1 MVVIYSSMDPHS
13 ESNSRLKVF
22 LDNPSKALWTLAIPI
37 MFGMGIQTLYN
48 LVDMIFIGKLGGQ
61 AITGIAFNMPLFFLV
76 LGLTMGLGTGV
87 TASIARFIGQ
97 ENKKQAD
104 NSAEHAVFMAAIISF
119 FLSAIGLIS
128 GKTILAFFG
137 AEGEILSLGWEYL
150 RVMCI
155 GMPFMI
161 FSGFFRS
168 ILAGEG
174 DMKFPMMIA
183 GLGTILNIIL
193 DPIFI
198 FKLEAYGGFGFGL
211 GVAGAAMA
219 TVISQIIV
227 FFVFIYMLFFKD
239 HSYITFRLRDFSFS
253 TDIIWDIVKIG
264 LPASLSMVVMAV
276 GQGVFNKILIYFSA
290 DTVAAYQVAGRLDML
305 VFLPIFSIA
314 ASLTTLVGMFFGA
327 KEYEALRF
335 TIRYGITSAFFLTV
349 LSSLFI
355 FLFAEIAVGFFTED
369 EIIISIS
376 AKFLRLFAF
385 VYPLIS
391 VGITT
396 GRVLQGLGK
405 GLPVLV
411 ITIVRVLGVSAPL
424 AVFFIFYMGKPVE
437 WVWYSMM
444 LSTVVAF
451 VIALSWLISTVSKL
465 PKSKTA

>member
-1 MVVIYSSMDPHS
+1 MDTNP
-13 ESNSRLKVF
+13 ESKSRLKTF
-22 LDNPSKALWTLAIPI
+22 LENPSKALWSLAIPI

-48 LVDMIFIGKLGGQ
+48 LVDMIFIGRLGGH

-97 ENKKQAD
+97 DNKKEAD
-104 NSAEHAVFMAAIISF
+104 NSAEHAVFIAVIISF
-119 FLSAIGLIS
+119 SLSSIGLMF
-128 GKTILAFFG
+128 GKTILALFG

-150 RVMCI
+150 HVMCV

-174 DMKFPMMIA
+174 DMKFPMMVA

-198 FKLEAYGGFGFGL
+198 FELESYGGFGFGL

-227 FFVFIYMLFFKD
+227 FCVFVYMLFVKQ
-239 HSYITFRLRDFSFS
+239 HSYITFRLKYFSFS
-253 TDIIWDIVKIG
+253 MDIIWDIVKVG
-264 LPASLSMVVMAV
+264 LPASLSMVVMAI
-276 GQGVFNKILIYFSA
+276 GQGVFNKILIHFST
-290 DTVAAYQVAGRLDML
+290 DTVAAYQIAGRIDML
-305 VFLPIFSIA
+305 VFLPIFSVA

-327 KEYEALRF
+327 KEYDALRF
-335 TIRYGITSAFFLTV
+335 TIRYGIMSAFFITV
-349 LSSLFI
+349 LASIFI
-355 FLFAEIAVGFFTED
+355 YFFAELAVGFFTD
-369 EIIISIS
+369 DKLIISIS
-376 AKFLRLFAF
+376 VTFLKLFAF

-391 VGITT
+391 IGITT

-405 GLPVLV
+405 GLPVLI

-444 LSTVVAF
+444 VSTIVAF
-451 VIALSWLISTVSKL
+451 TIALTWLVSTIRTLPTVKL
-465 PKSKTA
+465 ETNQ

>member
-1 MVVIYSSMDPHS
+1 MDSHS
-13 ESNSRLKVF
+13 ESKSRLKTF
-22 LDNPSKALWTLAIPI
+22 LDNPSKALWSLAIPI
-37 MFGMGIQTLYN
+37 MFGMGVQTLYN
-48 LVDMIFIGKLGGQ
+48 LVDMIFIGTLGGQ
-61 AITGIAFNMPLFFLV
+61 SITGIAFNMPLFFLV

-97 ENKKQAD
+97 NNKKEAD
-104 NSAEHAVFMAAIISF
+104 NSAEHAIFMAVVISL
-119 FLSAIGLIS
+119 FLSSLGLLF
-128 GKTILAFFG
+128 GERILSLFG
-137 AEGEILSLGWEYL
+137 AEGEILSIGWEYL
-150 RVMCI
+150 HVMCV

-174 DMKFPMMIA
+174 DMKLPMMVA
-183 GLGTILNIIL
+183 GLGTVLNIIL

-198 FKLEAYGGFGFGL
+198 FDLENYGGLGFGL

-219 TVISQIIV
+219 TVISQVIV
-227 FFVFIYMLFFKD
+227 FCVFIYMLFVKK
-239 HSYITFRLRDFSFS
+239 HSYITFRLKDFSFS
-253 TDIIWDIVKIG
+253 SDIIWDIVKVG
-264 LPASLSMVVMAV
+264 LPASLSMVVMAI
-276 GQGVFNKILIYFSA
+276 GQGVFNKILIHFSA

-327 KEYEALRF
+327 KEYDILRF
-335 TIRYGITSAFFLTV
+335 TIKYGIISAFCITV
-349 LSSLFI
+349 LSSVLI
-355 FLFAEIAVGFFTED
+355 YLFADLAVGFFTDD
-369 EIIISIS
+369 ELIISI
-376 AKFLRLFAF
+376 AVTFLKLFAF

-424 AVFFIFYMGKPVE
+424 AFLFIFYMGKPVE

-444 LSTVVAF
+444 ISTIVAFTIAVIWLFSTVR
-451 VIALSWLISTVSKL
+451 KL
-465 PKSKTA
+465 PTVELDQ

>member
-1 MVVIYSSMDPHS
+1 MDTNT
-13 ESNSRLKVF
+13 ESKSRLKTF
-22 LDNPSKALWTLAIPI
+22 LANPSKALWSLAIPI

-48 LVDMIFIGKLGGQ
+48 LVDMIFIGRLGGH

-97 ENKKQAD
+97 DNKKEAD
-104 NSAEHAVFMAAIISF
+104 NSAEHAVFMAVLISLT
-119 FLSAIGLIS
+119 LSSIGLLF
-128 GKTILAFFG
+128 GKTILALFG

-150 RVMCI
+150 HVMCV

-174 DMKFPMMIA
+174 DMKFPMMVA
-183 GLGTILNIIL
+183 GLGTVLNIIL

-198 FKLEAYGGFGFGL
+198 FELESYGGFGFGL

-219 TVISQIIV
+219 TVISQVIV
-227 FFVFIYMLFFKD
+227 FCVFVYMLFVKQ
-239 HSYITFRLRDFSFS
+239 HSYITFRLKDFSFS
-253 TDIIWDIVKIG
+253 MDIIWDIVKVG
-264 LPASLSMVVMAV
+264 LPASLSMVVMAI
-276 GQGVFNKILIYFSA
+276 GQGVFNKILIHFSA
-290 DTVAAYQVAGRLDML
+290 DTVAAYQIAGRIDML
-305 VFLPIFSIA
+305 VFLPIFSVA
-314 ASLTTLVGMFFGA
+314 ASMTTLVGMFFGA
-327 KEYEALRF
+327 KEYDALRF
-335 TIRYGITSAFFLTV
+335 TIRYGIVSAFFITV
-349 LSSLFI
+349 LSSIFI
-355 FLFAEIAVGFFTED
+355 YFFADLAVGLFTDD
-369 EIIISIS
+369 ELIISI
-376 AKFLRLFAF
+376 AVTFLRLFAF

-391 VGITT
+391 IGITT

-405 GLPVLV
+405 GLPVLI

-444 LSTVVAF
+444 VSTIVAF
-451 VIALSWLISTVSKL
+451 TIALTWLVSTIRTLPNVKL
-465 PKSKTA
+465 ETNQ

>member
-1 MVVIYSSMDPHS
+1 MDSHS
-13 ESNSRLKVF
+13 ESKSRLKIF
-22 LDNPSKALWTLAIPI
+22 LDNPSKALWSLAIPI

-48 LVDMIFIGKLGGQ
+48 LVDMIFIGRLGGQ
-61 AITGIAFNMPLFFLV
+61 SIAGIAFNMPLFFLV

-97 ENKKQAD
+97 NNKKEAD
-104 NSAEHAVFMAAIISF
+104 NSAEHAIFMAVVISL
-119 FLSAIGLIS
+119 FLSSLGLLF
-128 GKTILAFFG
+128 GERILSLFG
-137 AEGEILSLGWEYL
+137 AEGEILSIGWEYL
-150 RVMCI
+150 HVMCF

-174 DMKFPMMIA
+174 DMKLPMMVA
-183 GLGTILNIIL
+183 GLGTVLNIIL

-198 FKLEAYGGFGFGL
+198 FDLENYGGLGFGL

-219 TVISQIIV
+219 TVISQVIV
-227 FFVFIYMLFFKD
+227 FCVFIYMLFVKE
-239 HSYITFRLRDFSFS
+239 HSYITFRLKDFSFS
-253 TDIIWDIVKIG
+253 SDIIWDIVKVG
-264 LPASLSMVVMAV
+264 LPASLSMVVMAI
-276 GQGVFNKILIYFSA
+276 GQGVFNKILIHFSA

-327 KEYEALRF
+327 KEYDILRF
-335 TIRYGITSAFFLTV
+335 TIKYGIISAFCITV
-349 LSSLFI
+349 LSSVLI
-355 FLFAEIAVGFFTED
+355 YLFADLAVGFFTDD
-369 EIIISIS
+369 EFIISI
-376 AKFLRLFAF
+376 AVTFLKLFSF

-391 VGITT
+391 IVITT

-424 AVFFIFYMGKPVE
+424 AFLFIFYMGKPVE

-444 LSTVVAF
+444 ISTIVAFTIAVIWLFSTVR
-451 VIALSWLISTVSKL
+451 KL
-465 PKSKTA
+465 PTVKLDQ

>member
-1 MVVIYSSMDPHS
+1 MDTNS
-13 ESNSRLKVF
+13 ESKSRLKTF
-22 LDNPSKALWTLAIPI
+22 LANPSKALWSLAIPI

-48 LVDMIFIGKLGGQ
+48 LVDMIFIGRLGGH

-97 ENKKQAD
+97 DNKKEAD
-104 NSAEHAVFMAAIISF
+104 NSAEHAVFMAVIISF
-119 FLSAIGLIS
+119 SLSSIGLMF
-128 GKTILAFFG
+128 GKTILALFG

-150 RVMCI
+150 HVMCI

-174 DMKFPMMIA
+174 DMKFPMMVA

-198 FKLEAYGGFGFGL
+198 FELESYGGFGFGL

-227 FFVFIYMLFFKD
+227 FCVFVYMLFVKQ
-239 HSYITFRLRDFSFS
+239 HSYITFRLKYFSFS
-253 TDIIWDIVKIG
+253 MDIIWDIVKVG
-264 LPASLSMVVMAV
+264 LPASLSMVVMAI
-276 GQGVFNKILIYFSA
+276 GQGVFNKILIHFST
-290 DTVAAYQVAGRLDML
+290 DTVAAYQIAGRIDML
-305 VFLPIFSIA
+305 VFLPIFSVA

-327 KEYEALRF
+327 KEYDALRF
-335 TIRYGITSAFFLTV
+335 TIRYGIMSAFFITV
-349 LSSLFI
+349 LASIFI
-355 FLFAEIAVGFFTED
+355 YFFAELAVGFFTD
-369 EIIISIS
+369 DKLIISIS
-376 AKFLRLFAF
+376 VTFLKLFAF

-391 VGITT
+391 IGITT

-405 GLPVLV
+405 GLPVLI

-424 AVFFIFYMGKPVE
+424 AVFFIFYMDKPVE

-444 LSTVVAF
+444 VSTIVAF
-451 VIALSWLISTVSKL
+451 TIALTWLVSTIRTLPTVKL
-465 PKSKTA
+465 ETNQ

>member
-1 MVVIYSSMDPHS
+1 
-13 ESNSRLKVF
+13 
-22 LDNPSKALWTLAIPI
+22 

-48 LVDMIFIGKLGGQ
+48 LVDMIFIGRLGGQ
-61 AITGIAFNMPLFFLV
+61 SIAGIAFNMPLFFLV

-97 ENKKQAD
+97 NNKKEAD
-104 NSAEHAVFMAAIISF
+104 NSAEHAIFMAVVISL
-119 FLSAIGLIS
+119 FLSSLGLLF
-128 GKTILAFFG
+128 GERILSLFG
-137 AEGEILSLGWEYL
+137 AEGEILSIGWEYL
-150 RVMCI
+150 HVMCF

-174 DMKFPMMIA
+174 DMKLPMMVA
-183 GLGTILNIIL
+183 GLGTVLNIIL

-198 FKLEAYGGFGFGL
+198 FDLENYGGLGFGL

-219 TVISQIIV
+219 TVISQVIV
-227 FFVFIYMLFFKD
+227 FCVFIYMLFVKE
-239 HSYITFRLRDFSFS
+239 HSYITFRLKDFSFS
-253 TDIIWDIVKIG
+253 SDIIWDIVKVG
-264 LPASLSMVVMAV
+264 LPASLSMVVMAI
-276 GQGVFNKILIYFSA
+276 GQGVFNKILIHFSA

-327 KEYEALRF
+327 KEYDILRF
-335 TIRYGITSAFFLTV
+335 TIKYGIISAFCITV
-349 LSSLFI
+349 LSSVLI
-355 FLFAEIAVGFFTED
+355 YLFADLAVGFFTDD
-369 EIIISIS
+369 EFIISI
-376 AKFLRLFAF
+376 AVTFLKLFAF

-391 VGITT
+391 IGITT

-424 AVFFIFYMGKPVE
+424 AFLFIFYMGKPVE

-444 LSTVVAF
+444 ISTIVAFTIAVIWLFSTVR
-451 VIALSWLISTVSKL
+451 KL
-465 PKSKTA
+465 PTVKLDQ

>member
-1 MVVIYSSMDPHS
+1 MDSHS
-13 ESNSRLKVF
+13 ESKSRLKTF
-22 LDNPSKALWTLAIPI
+22 LDNPSKALWSLAIPI

-48 LVDMIFIGKLGGQ
+48 LVDMIFIGRLGGQ
-61 AITGIAFNMPLFFLV
+61 SIAGIAFNMPLFFLV

-97 ENKKQAD
+97 NNKKEAD
-104 NSAEHAVFMAAIISF
+104 NSAEHAIFMAVVISL
-119 FLSAIGLIS
+119 FLSSLGLLF
-128 GKTILAFFG
+128 GERILSLFG
-137 AEGEILSLGWEYL
+137 AEGEILSIGWEYL
-150 RVMCI
+150 HVMCF

-174 DMKFPMMIA
+174 DMKLPMMVA
-183 GLGTILNIIL
+183 GLGTVLNIIL

-198 FKLEAYGGFGFGL
+198 FDLENYGGLGFGL

-219 TVISQIIV
+219 TVISQVIV
-227 FFVFIYMLFFKD
+227 FCVFIYMLFVKK
-239 HSYITFRLRDFSFS
+239 HSYITFRLKDFSFS
-253 TDIIWDIVKIG
+253 SDIIWDIVKVG
-264 LPASLSMVVMAV
+264 LPASLSMVVMAI
-276 GQGVFNKILIYFSA
+276 GQGVFNKILIHFSA

-327 KEYEALRF
+327 KEYDILRF
-335 TIRYGITSAFFLTV
+335 TIKYGIMSAFCITV
-349 LSSLFI
+349 LSSVLI
-355 FLFAEIAVGFFTED
+355 YLFADLAVGFFTDD
-369 EIIISIS
+369 ELIISI
-376 AKFLRLFAF
+376 AVTFLKLFAF

-424 AVFFIFYMGKPVE
+424 AFLFIFYMGKPVE

-444 LSTVVAF
+444 ISTIVAFTIAVIWLLST
-451 VIALSWLISTVSKL
+451 IRKL
-465 PKSKTA
+465 PTVELDQ

>member
-1 MVVIYSSMDPHS
+1 MDTNS
-13 ESNSRLKVF
+13 ESKSRLKTF
-22 LDNPSKALWTLAIPI
+22 LANPSKALWSLAIPI

-48 LVDMIFIGKLGGQ
+48 LVDMIFIGRLGGH

-97 ENKKQAD
+97 DNKKEAD
-104 NSAEHAVFMAAIISF
+104 NSAEHAVFMAVIISF
-119 FLSAIGLIS
+119 FLSSIGLMF
-128 GKTILAFFG
+128 GKTILALFG

-150 RVMCI
+150 HVMCV

-174 DMKFPMMIA
+174 DMKFPMMVA

-198 FKLEAYGGFGFGL
+198 FELESYGGFGFGL

-227 FFVFIYMLFFKD
+227 FCVFVYMLFVKQ
-239 HSYITFRLRDFSFS
+239 HSYITFRLKYFSFS
-253 TDIIWDIVKIG
+253 MDIIWDIVKVG
-264 LPASLSMVVMAV
+264 LPASLSMVVMAI
-276 GQGVFNKILIYFSA
+276 GQGVFNKILIHFST
-290 DTVAAYQVAGRLDML
+290 DTVAAYQIAGRIDML
-305 VFLPIFSIA
+305 VFLPIFSVA

-327 KEYEALRF
+327 KEYDALRF
-335 TIRYGITSAFFLTV
+335 TIRYGIMSAFFITV
-349 LSSLFI
+349 LASIFI
-355 FLFAEIAVGFFTED
+355 YCFAELAVGFFTD
-369 EIIISIS
+369 DKLIISIS
-376 AKFLRLFAF
+376 VTFLKLFAF

-391 VGITT
+391 IGITT

-405 GLPVLV
+405 GLPVLI

-424 AVFFIFYMGKPVE
+424 AVFFIFYMDKPVE

-444 LSTVVAF
+444 VSTIVAF
-451 VIALSWLISTVSKL
+451 TIALTWLVSTIRTLPTVKL
-465 PKSKTA
+465 ETNQ

>member
-1 MVVIYSSMDPHS
+1 MNTNS
-13 ESNSRLKVF
+13 ESKSRLKTF
-22 LDNPSKALWTLAIPI
+22 LANPSKALWSLAIPI

-48 LVDMIFIGKLGGQ
+48 LVDMIFIGRLGGH

-97 ENKKQAD
+97 DNKKEAD
-104 NSAEHAVFMAAIISF
+104 NSAEHAVFMAVIISF
-119 FLSAIGLIS
+119 SLSSIGLMF
-128 GKTILAFFG
+128 GKTILALFG

-150 RVMCI
+150 HVMCV

-174 DMKFPMMIA
+174 DMKFPMMVA

-198 FKLEAYGGFGFGL
+198 FELESYGGFGFGL

-227 FFVFIYMLFFKD
+227 FCVFVYMLFVKQ
-239 HSYITFRLRDFSFS
+239 HSYITFRLKYFSFS
-253 TDIIWDIVKIG
+253 MDIIWDIVKVG
-264 LPASLSMVVMAV
+264 LPASLSMVVMAI
-276 GQGVFNKILIYFSA
+276 GQGVFNKILIHFST
-290 DTVAAYQVAGRLDML
+290 DTVAAYQIAGRIDML
-305 VFLPIFSIA
+305 VFLPIFSVA

-327 KEYEALRF
+327 KEYDALRF
-335 TIRYGITSAFFLTV
+335 TIRYGIMSAFFITV
-349 LSSLFI
+349 LASIFI
-355 FLFAEIAVGFFTED
+355 YFFAELAVGFFTD
-369 EIIISIS
+369 DKLIISIS
-376 AKFLRLFAF
+376 VTFLKLFAF

-391 VGITT
+391 IGITT

-405 GLPVLV
+405 GLPVLI

-424 AVFFIFYMGKPVE
+424 AVFFIFYMDKPVE

-444 LSTVVAF
+444 VSTIVAF
-451 VIALSWLISTVSKL
+451 TIALTWLVSTIRTLPTVKL
-465 PKSKTA
+465 ETNQ

>member
-369 EIIISIS
+369 DLIISIS
-376 AKFLRLFAF
+376 ANFLRLFAF

>member
-1 MVVIYSSMDPHS
+1 MDTNT
-13 ESNSRLKVF
+13 ESKSRLKTF
-22 LDNPSKALWTLAIPI
+22 LANPSKALWSLAIPI

-48 LVDMIFIGKLGGQ
+48 LVDMIFIGRLGGH

-97 ENKKQAD
+97 DNKKEAD
-104 NSAEHAVFMAAIISF
+104 NSAEHAVFMAVIISF
-119 FLSAIGLIS
+119 SLSSIGLMF
-128 GKTILAFFG
+128 GKTILALFG

-150 RVMCI
+150 HVMCV

-174 DMKFPMMIA
+174 DMKFPMMVA

-198 FKLEAYGGFGFGL
+198 FELESYGGFGFGL

-227 FFVFIYMLFFKD
+227 FCVFVYMLFVKQ
-239 HSYITFRLRDFSFS
+239 HSYITFRLKYFSFS
-253 TDIIWDIVKIG
+253 MDIIWDIVKVG
-264 LPASLSMVVMAV
+264 LPASLSMVVMAI
-276 GQGVFNKILIYFSA
+276 GQGVFNKILIHFST
-290 DTVAAYQVAGRLDML
+290 DTVAAYQIAGRIDML
-305 VFLPIFSIA
+305 VFLPIFSVA

-327 KEYEALRF
+327 KEYDALRF
-335 TIRYGITSAFFLTV
+335 TIRYGIMSAFFITV
-349 LSSLFI
+349 LASIFI
-355 FLFAEIAVGFFTED
+355 YFFAELAVGFFTD
-369 EIIISIS
+369 DKLIISIS
-376 AKFLRLFAF
+376 VTFLKLFAF

-391 VGITT
+391 IGITT

-405 GLPVLV
+405 GLPVLI

-424 AVFFIFYMGKPVE
+424 AVFFIFYMDKPVE

-444 LSTVVAF
+444 VSTIVAF
-451 VIALSWLISTVSKL
+451 TIALTWLVSTIRTLPTVKL
-465 PKSKTA
+465 ETNQ

>member
-1 MVVIYSSMDPHS
+1 MDSHS
-13 ESNSRLKVF
+13 ESKPRLKTF
-22 LDNPSKALWTLAIPI
+22 LDNPSKALWSLAIPI

-48 LVDMIFIGKLGGQ
+48 LVDMIFIGRLGGQ
-61 AITGIAFNMPLFFLV
+61 SIAGIAFNMPLFFLV

-97 ENKKQAD
+97 NNKKEAD
-104 NSAEHAVFMAAIISF
+104 NSAEHAIFMAVVISL
-119 FLSAIGLIS
+119 FLSSLGLLF
-128 GKTILAFFG
+128 GERILSLFG
-137 AEGEILSLGWEYL
+137 AEGEILSIGWEYL
-150 RVMCI
+150 HVMCV

-174 DMKFPMMIA
+174 DMKLPMMVA
-183 GLGTILNIIL
+183 GLGTVLNIIL

-198 FKLEAYGGFGFGL
+198 FDLENYGGLGFGL

-219 TVISQIIV
+219 TVISQVIV
-227 FFVFIYMLFFKD
+227 FCVFIYMLFVKE
-239 HSYITFRLRDFSFS
+239 HSYITFRLKDFSFS
-253 TDIIWDIVKIG
+253 SDIIWDIVKVG
-264 LPASLSMVVMAV
+264 LPASLSMVVMAI
-276 GQGVFNKILIYFSA
+276 GQGVFNKILIHFSA

-327 KEYEALRF
+327 KEYDILRF
-335 TIRYGITSAFFLTV
+335 TIKYGIISAFCITV
-349 LSSLFI
+349 LSSVLI
-355 FLFAEIAVGFFTED
+355 YLFADLAVGFFTDD
-369 EIIISIS
+369 EFIISI
-376 AKFLRLFAF
+376 AVTFLKLFAF

-391 VGITT
+391 IGITT

-424 AVFFIFYMGKPVE
+424 AFLFIFYMGKPVE

-444 LSTVVAF
+444 ISTIVAF
-451 VIALSWLISTVSKL
+451 TIAVIWLLLTIRKL
-465 PKSKTA
+465 PTVELDQ

>member
-1 MVVIYSSMDPHS
+1 MDSHS
-13 ESNSRLKVF
+13 ESKSRLKTF
-22 LDNPSKALWTLAIPI
+22 LDNPSKALWSLAIPI

-48 LVDMIFIGKLGGQ
+48 LVDMIFIGTLGGQ
-61 AITGIAFNMPLFFLV
+61 SITGIAFNMPLFFLV

-97 ENKKQAD
+97 NNKKEAD
-104 NSAEHAVFMAAIISF
+104 NSAEHAIFMAVVISL
-119 FLSAIGLIS
+119 FLSSLGLLF
-128 GKTILAFFG
+128 GERILSLFG
-137 AEGEILSLGWEYL
+137 AEGEILSIGWEYL
-150 RVMCI
+150 HVMCV

-174 DMKFPMMIA
+174 DMKLPMMVA
-183 GLGTILNIIL
+183 GLGTVLNIIL

-198 FKLEAYGGFGFGL
+198 FDLENYGGLGFGL

-219 TVISQIIV
+219 TVISQVIV
-227 FFVFIYMLFFKD
+227 FCVFIYMLFVKK
-239 HSYITFRLRDFSFS
+239 HSYITFRLKDFSFS
-253 TDIIWDIVKIG
+253 SDIIWDIVKVG
-264 LPASLSMVVMAV
+264 LPASLSMVVMAI
-276 GQGVFNKILIYFSA
+276 GQGVFNKILIHFSA

-314 ASLTTLVGMFFGA
+314 ASLTPLVGMFFGA
-327 KEYEALRF
+327 KEYDALRF
-335 TIRYGITSAFFLTV
+335 TIKYGIMSAFCITV
-349 LSSLFI
+349 LSSVLI
-355 FLFAEIAVGFFTED
+355 YLFADLAVGFFTDD
-369 EIIISIS
+369 ELIISI
-376 AKFLRLFAF
+376 AVTFLKLFAF

-424 AVFFIFYMGKPVE
+424 AFLFIFYMGKPVE

-444 LSTVVAF
+444 ISTIVAFTIAVIWLLST
-451 VIALSWLISTVSKL
+451 IRKL
-465 PKSKTA
+465 PTVELDQ

>member
-1 MVVIYSSMDPHS
+1 MELHS
-13 ESNSRLKVF
+13 DSKSRLNLF
-22 LDNPSKALWTLAIPI
+22 LKNPSKALWSLAIPI

-48 LVDMIFIGKLGGQ
+48 LVDMIFIGRLGGE

-97 ENKKQAD
+97 DNKKEAD
-104 NSAEHAVFMAAIISF
+104 NSAEHALFMAVIISV
-119 FLSAIGLIS
+119 FLSTIGLVF
-128 GKTILAFFG
+128 GKEILTLFG
-137 AEGEILSLGWEYL
+137 ADGEILLLGWEYL
-150 RVMCI
+150 HVMCI

-174 DMKFPMMIA
+174 DMKFPMMVA
-183 GLGTILNIIL
+183 GLGTVLNIIL

-198 FKLEAYGGFGFGL
+198 FKLEEYGGFGFGL

-219 TVISQIIV
+219 TVISQGIV

-239 HSYITFRLRDFSFS
+239 HSYITFRLKDFSFS
-253 TDIIWDIVKIG
+253 TDIIWDIIKIG
-264 LPASLSMVVMAV
+264 LPASLSMVVMAI
-276 GQGVFNKILIYFSA
+276 GQGVFNKILIHFSA

-327 KEYEALRF
+327 KEYDALIF
-335 TIRYGITSAFFLTV
+335 TIKYGIMSAFFITIL
-349 LSSLFI
+349 LSIFI
-355 FLFAEIAVGFFTED
+355 FVFAELAVGLFTQD
-369 EIIISIS
+369 ELIISI
-376 AKFLRLFAF
+376 AANFLRLFAF

-405 GLPVLV
+405 GLPVLI

-424 AVFFIFYMGKPVE
+424 SVFFIFYMDKPVE

-444 LSTVVAF
+444 SSTMVAF
-451 VIALSWLISTVSKL
+451 VIAVSWLILTLSAL
-465 PKSKTA
+465 PKLKKP

>member
-1 MVVIYSSMDPHS
+1 MDSHS
-13 ESNSRLKVF
+13 ESKPRLKTF
-22 LDNPSKALWTLAIPI
+22 LDNPSKALWSLAIPI
-37 MFGMGIQTLYN
+37 MLGMGIQTLYN
-48 LVDMIFIGKLGGQ
+48 LVDMIFIGTLGGQ
-61 AITGIAFNMPLFFLV
+61 SITGIAFNMPLFFLV

-97 ENKKQAD
+97 NNKKEAD
-104 NSAEHAVFMAAIISF
+104 NSAEHAIFMAVVISL
-119 FLSAIGLIS
+119 FLSSLGLLF
-128 GKTILAFFG
+128 GERILSLFG
-137 AEGEILSLGWEYL
+137 AEGEILSIGWEYL
-150 RVMCI
+150 HVMCV

-174 DMKFPMMIA
+174 DMKLPMMVA
-183 GLGTILNIIL
+183 GLGTVLNIIL

-198 FKLEAYGGFGFGL
+198 FDLENYGGLGFGL

-219 TVISQIIV
+219 TVISQVIV
-227 FFVFIYMLFFKD
+227 FCVFIYMLFVKK
-239 HSYITFRLRDFSFS
+239 HSYITFRLKDFSFS
-253 TDIIWDIVKIG
+253 SDIIWDIVKVG
-264 LPASLSMVVMAV
+264 LPASLSMVVMAI
-276 GQGVFNKILIYFSA
+276 GQGVFNKILIHFSA

-327 KEYEALRF
+327 KEYDILRF
-335 TIRYGITSAFFLTV
+335 TIKYGIMSAFCITV
-349 LSSLFI
+349 LSSVLI
-355 FLFAEIAVGFFTED
+355 YLFADLAVGFFTDD
-369 EIIISIS
+369 ELIISI
-376 AKFLRLFAF
+376 AVTFLKLFAF

-424 AVFFIFYMGKPVE
+424 AFLFIFYMGKPVE

-444 LSTVVAF
+444 ISTIVAFTIAVIWLLST
-451 VIALSWLISTVSKL
+451 IRKL
-465 PKSKTA
+465 PTVELDQ

>member
-1 MVVIYSSMDPHS
+1 MDSHS
-13 ESNSRLKVF
+13 ESKSRLKIF
-22 LDNPSKALWTLAIPI
+22 LDNPSKALWSLAIPI

-48 LVDMIFIGKLGGQ
+48 LVDMIFIGRLGGQ
-61 AITGIAFNMPLFFLV
+61 SIAGIAFNMPLFFLV

-97 ENKKQAD
+97 NNKKEAD
-104 NSAEHAVFMAAIISF
+104 NSAEHAIFMAVVISL
-119 FLSAIGLIS
+119 FLSSLGLLF
-128 GKTILAFFG
+128 GERILSLFG
-137 AEGEILSLGWEYL
+137 AKGEILSIGWEYL
-150 RVMCI
+150 HVMCF

-174 DMKFPMMIA
+174 DMKLPMMVA
-183 GLGTILNIIL
+183 GLGTVLNIIL

-198 FKLEAYGGFGFGL
+198 FDLENYGGLGFGL

-219 TVISQIIV
+219 TVISQVIV
-227 FFVFIYMLFFKD
+227 FCVFIYMLFVKE
-239 HSYITFRLRDFSFS
+239 HSYITFRLKDFSFS
-253 TDIIWDIVKIG
+253 SDIIWDIVKVG
-264 LPASLSMVVMAV
+264 LPASLSMVVMAI
-276 GQGVFNKILIYFSA
+276 GQGVFNKILIHFSA

-327 KEYEALRF
+327 KEYDILRF
-335 TIRYGITSAFFLTV
+335 TIKYGIISAFCITV
-349 LSSLFI
+349 LSSVLI
-355 FLFAEIAVGFFTED
+355 YLFADLAVGFFTDD
-369 EIIISIS
+369 EFIISI
-376 AKFLRLFAF
+376 AVTFLKLFAF

-424 AVFFIFYMGKPVE
+424 AFLFIFYMGKPVE

-444 LSTVVAF
+444 ISTIVAFTIAVIWLLST
-451 VIALSWLISTVSKL
+451 IRKL
-465 PKSKTA
+465 PTVELDQ

>member
-1 MVVIYSSMDPHS
+1 MDSHS
-13 ESNSRLKVF
+13 ESKSRLKTF
-22 LDNPSKALWTLAIPI
+22 LDNPSKALWSLAIPI

-48 LVDMIFIGKLGGQ
+48 LVDMIFIGRLGGQ
-61 AITGIAFNMPLFFLV
+61 SIAGIAFNMPLFFLV

-97 ENKKQAD
+97 NNKKEAD
-104 NSAEHAVFMAAIISF
+104 NSAEHAIFMAVVISL
-119 FLSAIGLIS
+119 FLSSLGLLF
-128 GKTILAFFG
+128 GERILSLFG
-137 AEGEILSLGWEYL
+137 AEGEILSIGWEYL
-150 RVMCI
+150 HVMCF

-174 DMKFPMMIA
+174 DMKLPMMVA
-183 GLGTILNIIL
+183 GLGTVLNIIL

-198 FKLEAYGGFGFGL
+198 FDLENYGGLGFGL

-219 TVISQIIV
+219 TVISQVIV
-227 FFVFIYMLFFKD
+227 FCVFIYMLFVKE
-239 HSYITFRLRDFSFS
+239 HSYITFRLKDFSFS
-253 TDIIWDIVKIG
+253 SDIIWDIVKVG
-264 LPASLSMVVMAV
+264 LPASLSMVVMAI
-276 GQGVFNKILIYFSA
+276 GQGVFNKILIHFSA

-327 KEYEALRF
+327 KEYDILRF
-335 TIRYGITSAFFLTV
+335 TIKYGIISAFCITV
-349 LSSLFI
+349 LSSVLI
-355 FLFAEIAVGFFTED
+355 YLFADLAVGFFTDD
-369 EIIISIS
+369 EFIISI
-376 AKFLRLFAF
+376 AVTFLKLFAF

-424 AVFFIFYMGKPVE
+424 AFLFIFYMGKPVE

-444 LSTVVAF
+444 ISTIVAFTIAVIWLLST
-451 VIALSWLISTVSKL
+451 IRKL
-465 PKSKTA
+465 PTVELDQ

>member
-1 MVVIYSSMDPHS
+1 VEPHS
-13 ESNSRLKVF
+13 DSKSRLKIF
-22 LDNPSKALWTLAIPI
+22 LENPSKALWSLAIPI

-61 AITGIAFNMPLFFLV
+61 SIAGIAFNMPLFFLV

-87 TASIARFIGQ
+87 TSSIARFIGQ
-97 ENKKQAD
+97 NNKKEAD
-104 NSAEHAVFMAAIISF
+104 NSAEHAIAMGIVISI
-119 FLSAIGLIS
+119 FLCSLGLMF
-128 GKTILAFFG
+128 GKTILSLFG
-137 AEGEILSLGWEYL
+137 AEDVILSIAWEYL
-150 RVMCI
+150 HVMCV

-174 DMKFPMMIA
+174 DMKFPMMVA
-183 GLGTILNIIL
+183 GLGTVLNIVL

-198 FKLEAYGGFGFGL
+198 FDLENYGGIGFGL

-219 TVISQIIV
+219 TVISQAIV
-227 FFVFIYMLFFKD
+227 FCVFIYMLFVKE
-239 HSYITFRLRDFSFS
+239 HSYITFRLKDFSFS
-253 TDIIWDIVKIG
+253 TDIIWDIVKVG
-264 LPASLSMVVMAV
+264 LPASLSMIVMAI
-276 GQGVFNKILIYFSA
+276 GQGVFNKILIHFSA

-335 TIRYGITSAFFLTV
+335 TIRYGIISAFCITL
-349 LSSLFI
+349 LSSAFI
-355 FLFAEIAVGFFTED
+355 YFFADLMVGFFTND
-369 EIIISIS
+369 ELIISIAVS
-376 AKFLRLFAF
+376 FLKLFSL
-385 VYPLIS
+385 VYPLIAIA
-391 VGITT
+391 ITT

-405 GLPVLV
+405 GLPVLI

-424 AVFFIFYMGKPVE
+424 ALFFIFYLGKPVE

-444 LSTVVAF
+444 ISTVVAF
-451 VIALSWLISTVSKL
+451 SISMIWLFSTVGNL
-465 PKSKTA
+465 PKKEI